1 MPLHEPLTKDTIMT
15 ACTVIGLGEA
25 GATYAAALVAAGHQ
39 VTGFDPVAPDTPAG
53 VFRATT
59 AAEACVAA
67 DIVLVLTGAAA
78 ARSVAEE
85 CLPVMAEGSCYA
97 DFTSSSPHVMKE
109 LGQLPTNADF
119 ADVAILG
126 PVPTQGVKTP
136 LMVSGPGAAAVA
148 ALLAPMGAAVEIA
161 DGEPGAA
168 MAHKLLR
175 SVLMKGFASVVVE
188 AVTAGRA
195 AGLEDWIRGQIA
207 RQLAGDGQAVID
219 RFLVG
224 TAKHAR
230 RRSKEMQ
237 DTASFLQDDLK
248 VPAEMTTA
256 AASALERMAVE
267 PADEPAAEPAGKARV
282 LR

>member
-1 MPLHEPLTKDTIMT
+1 MT

-25 GATYAAALVAAGHQ
+25 GATYAAALVAAGHS
-39 VTGFDPVAPDTPAG
+39 VTGFDPVAPNTPAG
-53 VFRATT
+53 VSRAAT
-59 AAEACVAA
+59 AAEACLGAA
-67 DIVLVLTGAAA
+67 VVLVLTGAAA
-78 ARSVAEE
+78 ARGVAQE
-85 CLPVMAEGSCYA
+85 CLPVLPPGSCYA
-97 DFTSSSPHVMKE
+97 DFTSSSPHVMQE
-109 LGQLPTNADF
+109 LGRQSGPALF

-126 PVPTQGVKTP
+126 PVPTQGAKTP
-136 LMVSGPGAAAVA
+136 LMVSGPGAQAIAD
-148 ALLAPMGAAVEIA
+148 LLSPLGAEVEIA
-161 DGEPGAA
+161 DGQPGAA

-175 SVLMKGFASVVVE
+175 SVLMKGMASVVVE

-195 AGLEDWIRGQIA
+195 AGLEDWIRAQIA

-224 TAKHAR
+224 TAKHAL

-237 DTASFLQDDLK
+237 DTASYLSADLG

-256 AASALERMAVE
+256 SAAALTRI
-267 PADEPAAEPAGKARV
+267 AAEAPQAAPA

>member
-1 MPLHEPLTKDTIMT
+1 MT
-15 ACTVIGLGEA
+15 VCTVIGLGEA
-25 GATYAAALVAAGHQ
+25 GATYAAALVAAGHH
-39 VTGFDPVAPDTPAG
+39 VKGFDPVAPSAPEG
-53 VFRATT
+53 VVRAAT
-59 AAEACVAA
+59 AAEAAVGA

-78 ARSVAEE
+78 APAVAAE
-85 CLPVMAEGSCYA
+85 CLPVLAKGGCYA
-97 DFTSSSPHVMKE
+97 DFTSSSPQVMQE
-109 LGQLPTNADF
+109 LGRIPSEAAF

-136 LMVSGPGAAAVA
+136 LMVSGPGSAAVA
-148 ALLAPMGAAVEIA
+148 ALLAPLGAVVEIA

-175 SVLMKGFASVVVE
+175 SVLMKGLASVVVE

-195 AGLEDWIRGQIA
+195 AGLEGWIRDQIA

-224 TAKHAR
+224 TAKHAQ

-237 DTASFLQDDLK
+237 DTASYLADDLN

-256 AASALERMAVE
+256 AAAALVRMAGE
-267 PADEPAAEPAGKARV
+267 SAEREAA

>member
-1 MPLHEPLTKDTIMT
+1 MT
-15 ACTVIGLGEA
+15 VCTVIGLGEA
-25 GATYAAALVAAGHQ
+25 GATYASALVAAGHQ
-39 VTGFDPVAPDTPAG
+39 VKGFDPVAPSTPAG
-53 VFRATT
+53 VVRAAT
-59 AAEACVAA
+59 AAEACVGS

-78 ARSVAEE
+78 APAVAAE
-85 CLPVMAEGSCYA
+85 CLPVLAKGSCYA
-97 DFTSSSPHVMKE
+97 DFTSSSPHVMQE
-109 LGQLPTNADF
+109 LGQVPSEAEF

-126 PVPTQGVKTP
+126 PVPTQGAKTP
-136 LMVSGPGAAAVA
+136 LMVSGPGSSAVA
-148 ALLAPMGAAVEIA
+148 ALLAPLGAAVEIA

-175 SVLMKGFASVVVE
+175 SVLMKGLASVVVE

-195 AGLEDWIRGQIA
+195 AGLEEWIREQIA

-224 TAKHAR
+224 TAKHAQ

-237 DTASFLQDDLK
+237 DTASYLAEDLK

-256 AASALERMAVE
+256 AAAALVRMASE
-267 PADEPAAEPAGKARV
+267 AAEPAAAVR
-282 LR
+282 